1 MNTLYTRSEAHA
13 TRRPAPGEVSANNAA
28 MLLVVKDA
36 DGAIFGAWLAE
47 GIRYIKGGKG
57 YYGGG
62 ESYVLHSS

>member
-1 MNTLYTRSEAHA
+1 MS
-13 TRRPAPGEVSANNAA
+13 NNAA

-62 ESYVLHSS
+62 ESYVLHSASCWPADSPIFYKVFVEVH